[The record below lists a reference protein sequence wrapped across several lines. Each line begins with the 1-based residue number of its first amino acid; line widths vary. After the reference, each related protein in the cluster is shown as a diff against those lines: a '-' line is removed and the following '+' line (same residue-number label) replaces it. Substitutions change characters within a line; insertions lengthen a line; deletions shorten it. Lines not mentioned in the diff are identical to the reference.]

1 MKEHMSSNQE
11 DYLESIYKILHE
23 QHAAR
28 VKDIAHDLGV
38 RNPSVTSALRSLSK
52 DGLINYEP
60 YGIITLTDS
69 GLQRARR
76 IYQRHLILLQFFQN
90 VFGIP
95 KEEAE
100 SQACIMEHGMS
111 RLIFK
116 RLVQLMKYM
125 YDSECM
131 GTDWIDRFAEYCSQ
145 NDLDMDD
152 VDAVYDFLAGIADVT
167 DR

>member
-11 DYLESIYKILHE
+11 DYLESIYKILLE
-23 QHAAR
+23 QRVVR
-28 VKDIAHDLGV
+28 VKDISQDLGV
-38 RNPSVTSALRSLSK
+38 SNPSVSSALRSLAK
-52 DGLINYEP
+52 DGLIDYEP
-60 YGIITLTDS
+60 YGIITLTDR

-90 VFGIP
+90 IFGIS

-100 SQACIMEHGMS
+100 AQACIMEHGMS

-116 RLVQLMKYM
+116 RLVQLMKYLHA
-125 YDSECM
+125 SECM
-131 GTDWIDRFAEYCSQ
+131 GADWIDHFAEYCSQ